1 MSAPSKIIF
10 IAITAIAFATLLNS
24 CGGKEELPVVKYYEY
39 DHGMPLMDSVRQIQD
54 TTGYKL
60 YYVTFNSV
68 HDQKVTALL
77 SLPNMGNEP
86 FPVVILMHGYG
97 DRKTVDYIEAGN
109 KIMLDNGLAVLRLDL
124 YNHGDRV
131 IRDFD
136 FSFTNPDTKYRT
148 RDVIIQSVFDLRR
161 AVDFIETRKEL
172 NANRISY
179 FGISLG
185 GITGTIFCGV
195 DKRVKV
201 PIIAL
206 AGGGMHLMF
215 GTEALTDET
224 RDYLSMIEPLNFVE
238 HIAPRPL
245 LMLNAEDDEIIPPM
259 MSKLMFRKAKD
270 PKKIVWYPGKHHDLP
285 IEKAYPEGVYWIKEK
300 LGLAR

>member
-1 MSAPSKIIF
+1 MKALSKTLF
-10 IAITAIAFATLLNS
+10 IAIITITATTLFTS

-39 DHGMPLMDSVRQIQD
+39 DHDMPLEDSVRLIPD
-54 TTGYKL
+54 TTAYRL
-60 YYVTFNSV
+60 YYVTFSSV

-77 SLPNMGNEP
+77 SLPNMGDEP

-124 YNHGDRV
+124 ANHGDRV

-161 AVDFIETRKEL
+161 AVDFIETRKDL
-172 NANRISY
+172 DANRISY
-179 FGISLG
+179 FGVSLG
-185 GITGTIFCGV
+185 GITGTVFCGV
-195 DKRVKV
+195 DQRVKV
-201 PIIAL
+201 PVIAL

-224 RDYLSMIEPLNFVE
+224 RDYLGMIEPLNYVE

-285 IEKAYPEGVYWIKEK
+285 IEKAYPEGAKWIKEK
-300 LGLAR
+300 LELTR